1 MVKGVSGLRSIL
13 SDVSI
18 AIDKAIDATSGS
30 KKVKLLEDKKIISN
44 FKKNADRFGGRET
57 RRRDATDKVSGK
69 ELPGATRV
77 TKSTGEVTAIV
88 GPARLKKLA
97 KDIVAGKMDDRRS
110 AIKKGLA
117 AVGVT
122 GVASFTAGKVT
133 SNNKTKKTKAKT
145 PPKPRAKPTP
155 PPPKPKANPRTKNRK
170 ASKRYNIKT

>member
-18 AIDKAIDATSGS
+18 AIDKAIDATSGA
-30 KKVKLLEDKKIISN
+30 KKARLKENQKVISN
-44 FKKNADRFGGRET
+44 FKKNAHRFGNRET
-57 RRRDATDKVSGK
+57 MRRDATDKVSG
-69 ELPGATRV
+69 ETMPGASRV

-88 GPARLKKLA
+88 GPKRLKELA
-97 KDIVAGKMDDRRS
+97 NDIVEGKMNDRRK

-145 PPKPRAKPTP
+145 PPKPRSKPTP

-170 ASKRYNIKT
+170 AGKRYNIKT

>member
-18 AIDKAIDATSGS
+18 AIDKAIDATSGAKKAKLKEN
-30 KKVKLLEDKKIISN
+30 KKVISN
-44 FKKNADRFGGRET
+44 FKKNANKFGGRET
-57 RRRDATDKVSGK
+57 LRRRATDKVT
-69 ELPGATRV
+69 EEVMPGASRI

-88 GPARLKKLA
+88 GPKRLKELA
-97 KDIVAGKMDDRRS
+97 NDIVEGKMNDRRK

-145 PPKPRAKPTP
+145 PPKPRSKPTP
-155 PPPKPKANPRTKNRK
+155 PPPKPKSNPRTKNRK